1 MKATLIAFLKSAVE
15 DFKEKKGT
23 TIDRIEVTGG
33 SSQVPVFI
41 TAIEEFTATKA
52 TVTLPTELKYTL
64 NSIEYLAEGG
74 CLMDM
79 CLENSKTSVSSA
91 AIFSMGY
98 LPPCHFENEKDFKRT
113 KSSYRLSVVAKDQC
127 RWVEK
132 KITVWESNQEMTYAL
147 ENNEPVMKM
156 KDACSFNVKNNTS
169 VMKMNP
175 SKKLKFP
182 EMYFYVHNPA
192 HSEEEDAEVSVR
204 FCVDKNGIPH
214 IVGEDANTQV
224 TEYFV
229 PVNANTN
236 LASLR
241 HSVEAAEK
249 EADRITPENV
259 DSEDWSMLARVVYN
273 TRLCNGFDAKQ
284 KEINALKNECHVY
297 QNAHDA
303 EFSVEYADQIEK
315 VIRLLVNSNKK
326 EDMNNVKQQL
336 EKMDADDQH
345 VKKYKEICT
354 EMEKLYAAM
363 LLKRIP

>member
-15 DFKEKKGT
+15 DFKEKTGT
-23 TIDRIEVTGG
+23 VIDRIEVTGG

-41 TAIEEFTATKA
+41 TAIEEFTATTA
-52 TVTLPTELKYTL
+52 TVALPTELKYTL

-79 CLENSKTSVSSA
+79 CLRNWKTNVSPA
-91 AIFSMGY
+91 AFFSMGY
-98 LPPCHFENEKDFKRT
+98 YPPCHFENEKDFKRT
-113 KSSYRLSVVAKDQC
+113 KGSYRLCVAVKDNYK
-127 RWVEK
+127 WVEK
-132 KITVWESNQEMTYAL
+132 MITVWESNQEMTYAMV
-147 ENNEPVMKM
+147 NDEPVMKM
-156 KDACSFNVKNNTS
+156 KGACSFGVKNNTS
-169 VMKMNP
+169 VALMNP

-192 HSEEEDAEVSVR
+192 YSEEEDVEVSVR

-214 IVGEDANTQV
+214 IIGEDANTQV
-224 TEYFV
+224 TEYYV

-241 HSVEAAEK
+241 HSVEEAEK

-259 DSEDWSMLARVVYN
+259 NSEDWSMLARVVYN
-273 TRLCNGFDAKQ
+273 TRLCNGFEAKQ

-297 QNAHDA
+297 QNAHSA
-303 EFSVEYADQIEK
+303 EFSENYSEQIEQ

-326 EDMNNVKQQL
+326 EDMERVKPRL
-336 EKMDADDQH
+336 ENMAADDKH
-345 VKKYKEICT
+345 VKKYTEICT
-354 EMEKLYAAM
+354 EMEKLYASM
-363 LLKRIP
+363 LLNRIP